1 MVDYTMGGTDVARLN
16 RRIFAYMVGV
26 FFVGVAGTLVVLEW
40 NLHRE
45 NKTRVNT
52 IAPRVP
58 SVVIQASAPTP
69 LASYR
74 REKIYNTVQ
83 QLLANPPDQ
92 SLDASGFV
100 QYVYEQAGIALPR
113 TVQEQSTTG
122 TPIYDPTQLLKGDLV
137 FFSSAAGSTQVTF
150 DGIYIGNGQVAA
162 LTTHGLHT
170 FAISNPYWK
179 PLFQFGITVSK

>member
-1 MVDYTMGGTDVARLN
+1 MGGTDVARLN
-16 RRIFAYMVGV
+16 RRTIAYMVGV
-26 FFVGVAGTLVVLEW
+26 FFVGVAGTLAVLEW
-40 NLHRE
+40 NLH
-45 NKTRVNT
+45 NKNASIGNNT
-52 IAPRVP
+52 HSSVP
-58 SVVIQASAPTP
+58 SVVIKASAPTP

-74 REKIYNTVQ
+74 REKIYSTVK

-100 QYVYEQAGIALPR
+100 QYVYAQAGIALPR
-113 TVQEQSTTG
+113 TVQDQSTTG
-122 TPIYDPTQLLKGDLV
+122 TPIYDPAQLQGGDLV
-137 FFSSAAGSTQVTF
+137 FFSSAPGDSQVTF

-162 LTTHGLHT
+162 LTTHGLRT